1 MKEKDAP
8 VDLVVEV
15 LRRLD
20 KAGVLQGMVLVGS
33 WCVHFYKG
41 YFDGA
46 ALSAIRTRD
55 MDFLIPTPPKLK
67 GEVHVAELLKD
78 LGFITEFHGD
88 GSVSLSHPELIIDFL
103 VAERGRGADKP
114 YLVKSLGVKA
124 QPLRYMSLLSDD
136 TIKVRSRDLEL
147 ILPHP
152 INYAFQKLIISGRRA
167 DEEKAVKDRLQAV
180 AVLREVVS
188 RGGGGKARSK
198 LLKLPAGWRKA
209 VLTGLKAAQADDLSV
224 LLASAAA

>member
-20 KAGVLQGMVLVGS
+20 EAGVLPGMILVGS
-33 WCVHFYKG
+33 WCVHFYKD
-41 YFDGA
+41 YFNGA

-67 GEVHVAELLKD
+67 GEIHLAELLKD
-78 LGFITEFHGD
+78 LGFITEFHGN
-88 GSVSLSHPELIIDFL
+88 GSISLSHPELIIDFL
-103 VAERGRGADKP
+103 VAERGRGTDKP
-114 YLVKSLGVKA
+114 YLVKALGVKA
-124 QPLRYMSLLSDD
+124 QPLRYMSLLSDN
-136 TIKVRSRDLEL
+136 TLKVRSRGLDL

-167 DEEKAVKDRLQAV
+167 FEEKAAKDRLQAV
-180 AVLREVVS
+180 EVLREAIS
-188 RGGGGKARSK
+188 RGGGAQARSK
-198 LLKLPAGWRKA
+198 FRKLPAGWRKA
-209 VLTGLKAAQADDLSV
+209 VLAGLAAAQADDLSG
-224 LLASAAA
+224 LLTSASD

>member
-33 WCVHFYKG
+33 WCVHFYKA

-46 ALSAIRTRD
+46 ALSAVRTRD

-67 GEVHVAELLKD
+67 GEVHVAELLED
-78 LGFITEFHGD
+78 LGFLTEFHGD
-88 GSVSLSHPELIIDFL
+88 GSVSLIHPQLIIDFL
-103 VAERGRGADKP
+103 VAERGRGAGKP

-136 TIKVRSRDLEL
+136 SIQVRSHGLVL
-147 ILPHP
+147 TLPHP
-152 INYAFQKLIISGRRA
+152 INYAFQKLIVSGRRA
-167 DEEKAVKDRLQAV
+167 YEEKALKDRLQAV
-180 AVLREVVS
+180 EVLREIAA
-188 RGGGGKARSK
+188 RGDAGKARAK
-198 LLKLPAGWRKA
+198 FEKLPAGWRKE
-209 VLTGLKAAQADDLSV
+209 VLAGLKAAQADDLCA
-224 LLASAAA
+224 LLA

>member
-8 VDLVVEV
+8 VDLVIEV

-20 KAGVLQGMVLVGS
+20 KAGVLPGMVLIGS
-33 WCVHFYKG
+33 WCVHFYKD
-41 YFDGA
+41 YFGGA

-55 MDFLIPTPPKLK
+55 MDSLIPTPPKIK
-67 GEVHVAELLKD
+67 GEVRVAELLKD

-88 GSVSLSHPELIIDFL
+88 GAVSLSHPELIIDFL

-124 QPLRYMSLLSDD
+124 QPLRYLSLLSDD
-136 TIKVRSRDLEL
+136 TIKVRRRGLEL

-167 DEEKAVKDRLQAV
+167 YEEKATKDRLQAV
-180 AVLREVVS
+180 EVLREVVS
-188 RGGGGKARSK
+188 HGDGRAAWVKFQ
-198 LLKLPAGWRKA
+198 KLPPGWRKA
-209 VLTGLKAAQADDLSV
+209 VLSGLKAAQADDLTT

>member
-8 VDLVVEV
+8 VELVYQV

-20 KAGVLQGMVLVGS
+20 RAGVLQNLVLVGS
-33 WCVHFYKG
+33 WCIHFYKD

-46 ALSAIRTRD
+46 SLSAIRTRD
-55 MDFLIPTPPKLK
+55 MDFLIPTPPKIK
-67 GEVHVAELLKD
+67 GETHVLEILKD
-78 LGFITEFHGD
+78 LDFISDFHGD

-114 YLVKSLGVKA
+114 YLVKALGVKA

-136 TIKVRSRDLEL
+136 TIKVRSRGLEL

-167 DEEKAVKDRLQAV
+167 DEEKAGKDRFQAV
-180 AVLREVVS
+180 EVLREVVS
-188 RGGGGKARSK
+188 RGEGEKAKSK
-198 LLKLPAGWRKA
+198 LRKLPVGWRKA
-209 VLTGLKAAQADDLSV
+209 VLAGLRAARAEDLIE
-224 LLASAAA
+224 LLAKL

>member
-15 LRRLD
+15 LRRFD
-20 KAGVLQGMVLVGS
+20 TAGVLQGMVLVGS

-103 VAERGRGADKP
+103 VAERGRGAEKP
-114 YLVKSLGVKA
+114 YFVKSLGVKA
-124 QPLRYMSLLSDD
+124 QPLRFMSLLSDD
-136 TIKVRSRDLEL
+136 TIKVRSGGLDLV
-147 ILPHP
+147 LPHP

-167 DEEKAVKDRLQAV
+167 YEEKAVKDRLQAV
-180 AVLREVVS
+180 EVPREVVS
-188 RGGGGKARSK
+188 RGDGGKARAK
-198 LLKLPAGWRKA
+198 FHKLPAGWRKA
-209 VLTGLKAAQADDLSV
+209 VLAGLKAAQADDLSV
-224 LLASAAA
+224 LLTSAAA